1 MIAAD
6 LGIHYLSSADS
17 TWGNILY
24 GTLKQ
29 LTTKLNPRSAMGG
42 DYFLIEAVDL
52 SGNVVAFEAA
62 DIGTAADD
70 VVVTAWGILEDL
82 TDGGSHSAGVVG
94 VDIEGVGTAC
104 FLEAGACAS
113 DNG

>member
-42 DYFLIEAVDL
+42 DFFY
-52 SGNVVAFEAA
+52 
-62 DIGTAADD
+62 
-70 VVVTAWGILEDL
+70 
-82 TDGGSHSAGVVG
+82 
-94 VDIEGVGTAC
+94 
-104 FLEAGACAS
+104 
-113 DNG
+113 